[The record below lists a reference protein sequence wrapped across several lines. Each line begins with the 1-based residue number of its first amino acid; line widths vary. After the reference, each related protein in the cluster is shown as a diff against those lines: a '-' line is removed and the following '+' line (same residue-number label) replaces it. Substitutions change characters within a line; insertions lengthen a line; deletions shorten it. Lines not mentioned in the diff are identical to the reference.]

1 MADAEWAMSEQKLRG
16 SRIAVILTF
25 AAVVVL
31 IVWAAFAQ
39 LDEVTRGE
47 GKVIPSRQVQVMQS
61 LDGGIVSGDP
71 GQGRPAGEDRPAPPQ
86 GVPDPLRV
94 IPAGEPRSVH
104 RPPRQVRPPQR
115 GGQRQGLRA
124 AARTGIKE
132 APDLVEQERAA
143 YENKRMELDA
153 AVGVARQQL
162 SQRRQELN
170 EVTAK
175 REQATQSYSLT
186 AKELEVTRPLA
197 KTGAVSEV
205 ELLRLE
211 RDVARYR
218 GERDAAG
225 AQIPRI
231 QAAIS
236 EAQRK
241 IEEVELNL
249 RNQARSELSET
260 NAKLAALSAGSEGLA
275 DRVKQAEIRAPMNG
289 TVKQLFANTVGGV
302 VQPGKEIIEIV
313 PSDDALLLEARV
325 QPKDIAFLRPGQPAL
340 VKFTA
345 YDFSIY
351 GGLDATLEQIRRRH
365 HHRRKRQ
372 RLLHRAGAHHPQ
384 HHWRRPD
391 AHHPRHGGRG
401 GHPHRQE
408 IAPHLSDETRPAGQG
423 QRPHR
428 ALKARTTPIMTTP
441 EPLLLLTDDDLLAQR
456 WQALAPAPLHARGI
470 DGLDAWRAAG
480 HRLVLADLRCARPA
494 RRRCGRARPGNATH
508 RASSSW
514 PPPRTP
520 TTTRGWR
527 CSTPAPAATATPTRP
542 STPCAR
548 PST

>member
-1 MADAEWAMSEQKLRG
+1 MRLVPAFLRPAYDALYQRASRGFDRILDGVEKREIHDDSDYLADAEWAMAEQKLRG
-16 SRIAVILTF
+16 SRIAVLLTC
-25 AAVVVL
+25 AAVLAL
-31 IVWAAFAQ
+31 IVWAAFAP

-61 LDGGIVSGDP
+61 LDGGIVSEILVREGEQVKAGQLLLKVDP
-71 GQGRPAGEDRPAPPQ
+71 TRF
-86 GVPDPLRV
+86 VSSLRENR
-94 IPAGEPRSVH
+94 AQYEA
-104 RPPRQVRPPQR
+104 
-115 GGQRQGLRA
+115 LLARA
-124 AARTGIKE
+124 ARLTALAHEKPFVPPPE
-132 APDLVEQERAA
+132 LVKSAPALVEQERSA
-143 YENKRMELDA
+143 YESKRMELDA

-170 EVTAK
+170 EVSAR
-175 REQATQSYSLT
+175 REQATQSYNLT
-186 AKELEVTRPLA
+186 ARELEVTRPLA

-241 IEEVELNL
+241 IEEVELTL
-249 RNQARSELSET
+249 RNQARNELSET

-325 QPKDIAFLRPGQPAL
+325 QPKDIAFLRPGQPAH

-351 GGLDATLEQIRRRH
+351 GGLDATLEHI
-365 HHRRKRQ
+365 
-372 RLLHRAGAHHPQ
+372 GADTITDDKGNAFYIV
-384 HHWRRPD
+384 RV
-391 AHHPRHGGRG
+391 
-401 GHPHRQE
+401 
-408 IAPHLSDETRPAGQG
+408 
-423 QRPHR
+423 
-428 ALKARTTPIMTTP
+428 RTTQSTIGEAHMPIIPGMVAEVDILTGKKS
-441 EPLLLLTDDDLLAQR
+441 LLSYLMKPVLRAKANALTER
-456 WQALAPAPLHARGI
+456 
-470 DGLDAWRAAG
+470 
-480 HRLVLADLRCARPA
+480 
-494 RRRCGRARPGNATH
+494 
-508 RASSSW
+508 
-514 PPPRTP
+514 
-520 TTTRGWR
+520 
-527 CSTPAPAATATPTRP
+527 
-542 STPCAR
+542 
-548 PST
+548 